1 MHHVQLLFLL
11 STVTLNI
18 SKLKIIWLQ
27 LLAASLNSA
36 MVLFISYLIYSLD
49 LRERK
54 IILLTNLI
62 KGGMCNKAEI
72 DEPLEIKDT

>member
-62 KGGMCNKAEI
+62 KGGMCNNEEKQK
-72 DEPLEIKDT
+72 LMNHWK